1 MSRPVPIH
9 QFRNHGRRASDEVSH
24 AQLRQLSA
32 ALQTIREHERT
43 HIARELHDDTAQLL
57 TLLRMDL
64 ALLMQD
70 KSVNPDAMHLM
81 EDMDKNLVGAITSV
95 RRIARNLR
103 PRALDE
109 GGLYYA
115 VHALCK
121 EFQDRHGI
129 RCGLFADEE
138 NLHLDDAIST
148 TAYRIVQEGLTNVA
162 RHAHASEVSISIGR
176 LGNKLHMTIRDDGRG
191 IDPDDLEKPESLGLV
206 GMRERVWSMEGEI
219 SIGRNEDGRG
229 TCIEIALLLPS

>member
-1 MSRPVPIH
+1 MSSSVH
-9 QFRNHGRRASDEVSH
+9 QFRIGGRRASDEVSH

-64 ALLMQD
+64 ALLMQ
-70 KSVNPDAMHLM
+70 NEALAQDAVDLM
-81 EDMDKNLVGAITSV
+81 EGMDKNLMGAITSV

-115 VHALCK
+115 LRGLCH
-121 EFQDRHGI
+121 EFTERNAI
-129 RCGLFADEE
+129 RCDLFADDED
-138 NLHLDDAIST
+138 LQLGDATST
-148 TAYRIVQEGLTNVA
+148 AAYRIVQEGLTNVA
-162 RHAHASEVSISIGR
+162 RHARATEVLVSVGR
-176 LGNKLHMTIRDDGRG
+176 SNHHLLIAMADNGKG
-191 IDPDDLEKPESLGLV
+191 IDPIDMEKPESLGLV
-206 GMRERVWSMEGEI
+206 GMRERVWALEGEI
-219 SIGRNEDGRG
+219 SLGRNEGGG
-229 TCIEIALLLPS
+229 TRIDISLPLPP

>member
-1 MSRPVPIH
+1 MSRPAPIH
-9 QFRNHGRRASDEVSH
+9 PFRNQGRRASDEVSH

-64 ALLMQD
+64 ALLMQN
-70 KSVNPDAMHLM
+70 KSMTPDAMRLM

-109 GGLYYA
+109 GGLFYA
-115 VHALCK
+115 VHALAR

-129 RCGLFADEE
+129 RCGLFADE
-138 NLHLDDAIST
+138 NDLDLDDAVST
-148 TAYRIVQEGLTNVA
+148 TAYRIVQEALTNVG
-162 RHAHASEVSISIGR
+162 RHAHATEVSLSLGR
-176 LGNKLHMTIRDDGRG
+176 IDNKLHLTIRDNGQG
-191 IDPDDLEKPESLGLV
+191 IDPHDLEKPESLGLV
-206 GMRERVWSMEGEI
+206 GMRERVWSMDGAI
-219 SIGRNEDGRG
+219 SIGRNEDGGG
-229 TCIEIALLLPS
+229 TCIDIALPLPS